1 MRFVVLS
8 ALLCASGV
16 GCAYDLDSF
25 TATEEASDAAAD
37 GARDSALG
45 DAVTTDSVTTD
56 SAVVDALDDTPDDE
70 AGVNVTTCKSAADY
84 AGCFACCATRLPA
97 GAKKTWQQA
106 GDCLCNGAH
115 CKSKCADTAC
125 SAKDLSSPDVA
136 CAKCLASA
144 LAGSCGK
151 AVAQGKQF
159 QACVAA
165 CPGGGGGD

>member
-8 ALLCASGV
+8 ALLCALGV

-25 TATEEASDAAAD
+25 TAAEDGDAGSDTS
-37 GARDSALG
+37 RDSAVG
-45 DAVTTDSVTTD
+45 DAVVID
-56 SAVVDALDDTPDDE
+56 SAFVDVFDDTPDDE
-70 AGVNVTTCKSAADY
+70 VGVNVTTCKSAGDY
-84 AGCFACCATRLPA
+84 AGCFACCAAKLPA

-106 GDCLCNGAH
+106 GDCLCNGSH

-125 SAKDLSSPDVA
+125 SKKDLSSPDLA
-136 CAKCLASA
+136 CAQCLGSA

-159 QACVAA
+159 QACIAA
-165 CPGGGGGD
+165 CPGGGGGGGD

>member
-8 ALLCASGV
+8 ALLCAFGV

-25 TATEEASDAAAD
+25 TATEEISDATSD
-37 GARDSALG
+37 GSRDSAVG
-45 DAVTTDSVTTD
+45 DALVID
-56 SAVVDALDDTPDDE
+56 SAVVDVLDDTPDDE
-70 AGVNVTTCKSAADY
+70 AGVNVTTCKSASDY
-84 AGCFACCATRLPA
+84 AGCFACCADRLPA

-106 GDCLCNGAH
+106 GDCLCNSAH

-125 SAKDLSSPDVA
+125 SKKDLSSPDLA
-136 CAKCLASA
+136 CAKCVGAA

-165 CPGGGGGD
+165 CPGGGGGGD